1 MTVYWTS
8 TKAPRHL
15 FKREYESPEAAA
27 IVIENACVDP
37 SILVADV
44 GLNQMTIKAYQRRL
58 GVRAVAENNPPRKQ
72 TWGGRRRGT
81 TNALVQG

>member
-27 IVIENACVDP
+27 FIRENASVDP
-37 SILVADV
+37 SILVADL
-44 GLNQMTIKAYQRRL
+44 GIGAPTIRAYQRRL
-58 GVRAVAENNPPRKQ
+58 GVRKLTGNA
-72 TWGGRRRGT
+72 GRAT
-81 TNALVQG
+81 